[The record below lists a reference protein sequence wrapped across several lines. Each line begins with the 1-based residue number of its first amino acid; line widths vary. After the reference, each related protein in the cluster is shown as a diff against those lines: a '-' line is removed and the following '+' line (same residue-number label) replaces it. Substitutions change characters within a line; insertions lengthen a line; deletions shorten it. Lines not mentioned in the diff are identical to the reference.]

1 MIPSVIENFSL
12 FVDGRGYA
20 GKCPE
25 LTVPKLT
32 RKTRDYQAGGMSGPV
47 TIDMGMDKM
56 EAEFTLEEYNADV
69 LRLFGITDMAYVAL
83 RFTGSI
89 IRQDGSTPE
98 PVEVFVRG
106 RIREMDFGGWKA
118 AEGAQLKVMLDVA
131 YYKLTMSGSVEI
143 EIDPVNMI
151 EVIGGVDRLAQTR
164 NNLGV

>member
-47 TIDMGMDKM
+47 TIDMGMDKL

-69 LRLFGITDMAYVAL
+69 LRLFGLTDLAHVAL

-89 IRQDGSTPE
+89 IRQDGATPE

-106 RIREMDFGGWKA
+106 RIRELDFGGWKA

-131 YYKLTMSGSVEI
+131 YYKLTLRGTVEI

-151 EVIGGVDRLAQTR
+151 EVIGGVDRLAVTR
-164 NNLGV
+164 NNIGL